1 MNNNKIFNDN
11 GFIIKENFITNK
23 DFQDLSKELNA
34 KIEEILKKQDLSK
47 IGGSIIGN
55 VALYPGNYGKKILD
69 LLILNGFGKIIEEI
83 TNKKIENFIIK
94 IGGNLSLP
102 NKHNQHFHMDGR
114 FKDKMLLASIA
125 TSNVDEISGPTE
137 IVLNYHQ
144 KNIPYWKFLLL
155 PKKKMK
161 LKLKLGD
168 LMIRKHCLW
177 HRGTINRSKNPRF
190 VIAFLI
196 FEKTIKNEYSLHE
209 DGDEIKIYNNF
220 FGNSLLERLKEF
232 FYVYLGFLFAF
243 YKILRSF
250 KN

>member
-1 MNNNKIFNDN
+1 
-11 GFIIKENFITNK
+11 
-23 DFQDLSKELNA
+23 
-34 KIEEILKKQDLSK
+34 
-47 IGGSIIGN
+47 
-55 VALYPGNYGKKILD
+55 
-69 LLILNGFGKIIEEI
+69 
-83 TNKKIENFIIK
+83 
-94 IGGNLSLP
+94 
-102 NKHNQHFHMDGR
+102 MDGR

-177 HRGTINRSKNPRF
+177 HRGTINRSKNSRF

-196 FEKTIKNEYSLHE
+196 FEKTVKNEYSLYE
-209 DGDEIKIYNNF
+209 DSDEIKIYNNF

-232 FYVYLGFLFAF
+232 LHIPSVAF
-243 YKILRSF
+243 F
-250 KN
+250 KDAEGKLIASYEVAAAEVKADAGGGKPGKAD